1 MGEDKQKYLQ
11 AFKDGNMDFDG
22 RVFVGVSSTGIY
34 CRPICWAKQPIAE
47 NCTFYQ
53 GAAAAEKAGY
63 RPCLLCRP
71 ELAPRV
77 EGEITPTSRV
87 AQFLNANLHDPQC
100 LDKAL
105 ARINVDHQALGNL
118 FFDVYQVSPEE
129 YLETAR
135 LHQAKMLLT
144 DTELSLEIIAKTV
157 GYSDGAALTDIFK
170 GKYRLDPIRL
180 KRKKVKAGVDHI
192 SITIGL
198 RPPYRW
204 EDMLGFLAMRAIPG
218 VEMVKGKAYYRT
230 VHLIN
235 IDGGEH
241 YGWLKVQP
249 GTKEYYLSLTLSN
262 SLIPVLPLVMS
273 RVRHLFDTNCRPDM
287 INSALES
294 LGMLGDKYFTPG
306 TRCRDV
312 LMSLKW
318 R

>member
-1 MGEDKQKYLQ
+1 MGEEQKYLQ

-77 EGEITPTSRV
+77 EGEITPASRV

-135 LHQAKMLLT
+135 LHQAKMLVT
-144 DTELSLEIIAKTV
+144 DTDRGLDVIARTV
-157 GYSDGAALTDIFK
+157 GYSHGAVLADIFK
-170 GKYRLDPIRL
+170 GKYHLDPIKL
-180 KRKKVKAGVDHI
+180 KREKVEPDSDYI
-192 SITIGL
+192 NITIGL
-198 RPPYRW
+198 RPPYS
-204 EDMLGFLAMRAIPG
+204 
-218 VEMVKGKAYYRT
+218 
-230 VHLIN
+230 
-235 IDGGEH
+235 GEIC
-241 YGWLKVQP
+241 WI
-249 GTKEYYLSLTLSN
+249 S
-262 SLIPVLPLVMS
+262 
-273 RVRHLFDTNCRPDM
+273 
-287 INSALES
+287 
-294 LGMLGDKYFTPG
+294 
-306 TRCRDV
+306 
-312 LMSLKW
+312 
-318 R
+318 